1 MTAGTTKQRDKV
13 PRRHRKSEK
22 KTQIESVL
30 SPHNCSFI
38 HRTTIQR
45 TPNKLCTLNLPS
57 PLPSLFD
64 DTSTSL
70 DSNPTSPK
78 ARHKRAPSDLN
89 SITVSVDP
97 SVVTESSHPH
107 RHSGASIVSSP
118 DIPSYLRVG
127 MSCDPLIAFDLV
139 LVATTD
145 GRVAV
150 YQIVDFGLDLDEDVM
165 ASERRRLLEWEEEDV
180 EFSDINNT
188 NEEKKSPEDS
198 FGFDESG
205 DANERMSR
213 RERSR
218 ESVDPLVI
226 VSTHNAVD
234 EVSSKDDDT
243 LVDLP
248 SNTPMIVGMCATPEG
263 MSLIGSHEN
272 CPKPILGHVAVLT
285 DDGGVHILEF
295 TATNSSMIEERS
307 IIHADAPNVSE
318 ICSFQS
324 SHFGATCICMQPMG
338 RDAKQSNAQ
347 SNAIEQMRL
356 CIGHEC
362 GVLEC
367 YQLVTS
373 QSPQKSSEL
382 ESPYSFTKS
391 KSNEVPR
398 SNSNSTPT
406 IETPKRNASFLSIHL
421 AEDGN
426 SNDSFDS
433 STKLYRTYSEPA
445 SRQQKRGNDMAD
457 SAIHITADL
466 CWRGSINVPIRSMT
480 CPGWSPSLVNK
491 KMQSLISIGLMQS
504 SSEENRMYGADP
516 TKFRS
521 TNQDLPPAISLEVI
535 DASLAQEYWHKQQ
548 KEYKSG
554 TTTNNQPSTILLCEC
569 SVWPQ
574 AGMEVRD
581 GWTRAKEKV
590 RQNLSKNPSIIIN
603 KMCEL
608 FCQ

>member
-13 PRRHRKSEK
+13 PRRHKKSEK

-118 DIPSYLRVG
+118 DIPSYLRIG

-234 EVSSKDDDT
+234 EDSSKDDDT
-243 LVDLP
+243 LVELQDNVYEIYSPSSTSKCMAFTNEELCNRLPLVYSLKPVSDANEQGEREKVDDDDTIAATTIFINQVTKRQSAQSDVGYVMWPSAIVLSRWLISNPRIISSKSVLELGAGCGLVGCSAALLISRMISENQKEQHNDRIEEENAVIITDVNDLVIENIVQNINLNDVSSIASVAKLDFYNQTGDNHTGKWIAGEICNSSTTTTCTDREPEREPVDIILAADIICQP
-248 SNTPMIVGMCATPEG
+248 SDAVAASKTIYDA
-263 MSLIGSHEN
+263 L
-272 CPKPILGHVAVLT
+272 KP
-285 DDGGVHILEF
+285 GGVAYVVCANAEH
-295 TATNSSMIEERS
+295 R
-307 IIHADAPNVSE
+307 
-318 ICSFQS
+318 
-324 SHFGATCICMQPMG
+324 FGVDIFA
-338 RDAKQSNAQ
+338 N
-347 SNAIEQMRL
+347 
-356 CIGHEC
+356 EC
-362 GVLEC
+362 E
-367 YQLVTS
+367 
-373 QSPQKSSEL
+373 
-382 ESPYSFTKS
+382 
-391 KSNEVPR
+391 
-398 SNSNSTPT
+398 
-406 IETPKRNASFLSIHL
+406 KRHL
-421 AEDGN
+421 AVISKDVAEMYDGELLSEDMN
-426 SNDSFDS
+426 
-433 STKLYRTYSEPA
+433 
-445 SRQQKRGNDMAD
+445 
-457 SAIHITADL
+457 TAAGYIDGMML
-466 CWRGSINVPIRSMT
+466 TFFEI
-480 CPGWSPSLVNK
+480 K
-491 KMQSLISIGLMQS
+491 KFIQ
-504 SSEENRMYGADP
+504 
-516 TKFRS
+516 
-521 TNQDLPPAISLEVI
+521 
-535 DASLAQEYWHKQQ
+535 
-548 KEYKSG
+548 
-554 TTTNNQPSTILLCEC
+554 
-569 SVWPQ
+569 
-574 AGMEVRD
+574 
-581 GWTRAKEKV
+581 
-590 RQNLSKNPSIIIN
+590 
-603 KMCEL
+603 
-608 FCQ
+608 